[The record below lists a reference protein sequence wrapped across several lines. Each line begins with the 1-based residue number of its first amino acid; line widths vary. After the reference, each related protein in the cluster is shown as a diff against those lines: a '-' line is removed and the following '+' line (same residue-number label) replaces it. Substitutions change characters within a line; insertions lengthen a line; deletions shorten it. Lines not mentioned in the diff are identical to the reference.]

1 MASTR
6 ANGPARGAGSTARK
20 AGGAVKAPRRP
31 EVDLPELRPHETGPS
46 PDGDYDGVGFEDAD
60 LGGSDGS
67 GARFLECGIRNCSL
81 DEARWERARLL
92 DSVLEGVT
100 GAGTDLAGAELRDV
114 ELLDARLG
122 GVQIHGARLS
132 RVLVRGGKID
142 FLNLRQSRLLDV
154 TFENCVLVEPDF
166 GGATL
171 ERVAFPGCVL
181 RGVDLSGAELTDV
194 DLRDAAELEVAAG
207 VGRLG
212 GAVISSA
219 QLMDLAP
226 AFAAELGVRVQG

>member
-1 MASTR
+1 MTR
-6 ANGPARGAGSTARK
+6 TRTTRK
-20 AGGAVKAPRRP
+20 AGGAVRAPRRP
-31 EVDLPELRPHETGPS
+31 EVHLPELRPFEAGRGPV
-46 PDGDYDGVGFEDAD
+46 PDGDYDGVAFDDAD
-60 LGGSDGS
+60 LGGTDGS
-67 GARFLECGIRNCSL
+67 GARFLECALRNCSL
-81 DEARWERARLL
+81 NEARWERARLL

-114 ELLDARLG
+114 ELRDARLG
-122 GVQIHGARLS
+122 GVQVHAARLS

-166 GGATL
+166 GGTTL
-171 ERVAFPGCVL
+171 ERVAFPGCAL
-181 RGVDLSGAELTDV
+181 RGVDFTGAALTDV
-194 DLRDAAELEVAAG
+194 DLRDAAELDIAAG
-207 VGRLG
+207 IGQLG

-226 AFAAELGVRVQG
+226 AFAAELRVRVES

>member
-1 MASTR
+1 MESTR
-6 ANGPARGAGSTARK
+6 ASSTTGTAGARR
-20 AGGAVKAPRRP
+20 AVRSPRRP
-31 EVDLPELRPHETGPS
+31 EIDLPELRPYGTQIAGLS

-60 LGGSDGS
+60 LRGTDGS
-67 GARFLECGIRNCSL
+67 GARFMECGISNCSL

-92 DSVLEGVT
+92 DCVLEGVT
-100 GAGTDLAGAELRDV
+100 GAGTDLARAELRDV

-122 GVQIHGARLS
+122 GVQLHGAQLS

-142 FLNLRQSRLLDV
+142 FLNLRQSRLQDV

-166 GGATL
+166 GGAAL

-181 RGVDLSGAELTDV
+181 RGVDFTGAALTEV
-194 DLRDAAELEVAAG
+194 DLRDAAELEIAAG
-207 VGRLG
+207 IGQLG
-212 GAVISSA
+212 GSAISSA

-226 AFAAELGVRVQG
+226 AFAAELGVRVGG

>member
-1 MASTR
+1 M
-6 ANGPARGAGSTARK
+6 N
-20 AGGAVKAPRRP
+20 
-31 EVDLPELRPHETGPS
+31 LPELRAHEGALS
-46 PDGDYDGVGFEDAD
+46 PDGDYDGVEFEGAD
-60 LGGSDGS
+60 LSRTDAS
-67 GARFLECGIRNCSL
+67 GARFLECGISNCTL
-81 DEARWERARLL
+81 NEARWERARLL
-92 DSVLEGVT
+92 DSVLEAVT
-100 GAGTDLAGAELRDV
+100 GAGTDLVGSELRDV

-122 GVQIHGARLS
+122 GVQVHGARLS

-181 RGVDLSGAELTDV
+181 RGVEFSGAALTDV
-194 DLRDAAELEVAAG
+194 DLRGAAELDIAG
-207 VGRLG
+207 GIGQLG
-212 GAVISSA
+212 GAVIGSA

-226 AFAAELGVRVQG
+226 AFAAQLGVRVQG

>member
-1 MASTR
+1 MRSPRLPEVRLPQLRPYEPGESA
-6 ANGPARGAGSTARK
+6 GPVGARGTGAVAGPGPDGDHDGVCFEGVDLSGTDCAGSTFLDCALRRCPLDG
-20 AGGAVKAPRRP
+20 AGWRR
-31 EVDLPELRPHETGPS
+31 V
-46 PDGDYDGVGFEDAD
+46 
-60 LGGSDGS
+60 
-67 GARFLECGIRNCSL
+67 
-81 DEARWERARLL
+81 RLL

-100 GAGTDLAGAELRDV
+100 GVGTDLAGAELRDV
-114 ELLDARLG
+114 EVLDARLG
-122 GVQIHGARLS
+122 GTQVHGARLS

-142 FLNLRQSRLLDV
+142 FMSLRQTGLVDV

-181 RGVDLSGAELTDV
+181 RGADFTQATLKDV
-194 DLRDAAELEVAAG
+194 DLREAAELEIAAG
-207 VGRLG
+207 VGRLA

-226 AFAAELGVRVQG
+226 AFAAEIGVRVGS